1 MIRASLYCTLVKQT
15 GHDTTELC
23 QLLTAALVGHPRH
36 YLASTCL
43 KLLLPGAALSAAI
56 TLRTLLQDTLCS
68 ALDACPLDSA
78 FKKVL
83 ACVHQRL
90 MELNKTSALDPIDGL
105 SPVRLLPRLGIIFLP
120 CRALL
125 LQEGGTQALPLEC
138 LASSAL
144 ALATSSS

>member
-1 MIRASLYCTLVKQT
+1 MPAPYGSPCGASETLS
-15 GHDTTELC
+15 C
-23 QLLTAALVGHPRH
+23 FYLLEAPAARGSIVCSYHSAH
-36 YLASTCL
+36 I
-43 KLLLPGAALSAAI
+43 AA
-56 TLRTLLQDTLCS
+56 

-78 FKKVL
+78 FKNVL

-90 MELNKTSALDPIDGL
+90 MELNKTSALDPVGGL